1 MEVEAVAVRG
11 GVWLADQVQYL
22 WCVGEQVGIE
32 DDSVQKGAVVE
43 IVLYCDQY
51 WAVVL
56 VAVAVAVAVGFEI
69 VVVVV
74 VVVVVE

>member
-1 MEVEAVAVRG
+1 MKVEAVAAQG
-11 GVWLADQVQYL
+11 YVWLADQMQHL
-22 WCVGEQVGIE
+22 WCAGEQVDIE
-32 DDSVQKGAVVE
+32 GDQVLKRAAVE
-43 IVLYCDQY
+43 IVLTRDQY

-74 VVVVVE
+74 GE